1 MHSINLKR
9 DIINNLVADLVS
21 VGKAYNCIVKKYNEC
36 GENGVTF
43 KFISMD
49 SVFSNS
55 FIEQIKNIS
64 CFEFKGIEMNLNS
77 RDNQFT
83 YIFTGC
89 IIDKPKYDNKT
100 TKFLDFIK
108 ENNITT
114 RKEFVEKTI
123 KHVEELSKKA
133 HLVGGNRK
141 RILWDIKREYF
152 KFAYESMAVQSVVK
166 QLTNNGYKL
175 YLFNIYGIEMH
186 QPVNQCNYIVEG
198 RVKLIDELYYH
209 KTNNGESNY
218 DESIEDILK
227 AVTNEK
233 LLKLAGLS

>member
-1 MHSINLKR
+1 
-9 DIINNLVADLVS
+9 
-21 VGKAYNCIVKKYNEC
+21 
-36 GENGVTF
+36 
-43 KFISMD
+43 MD
-49 SVFSNS
+49 NVFNNS
-55 FIEQIKNIS
+55 FIEQIKNIY

-83 YIFTGC
+83 YIFTGSL
-89 IIDKPKYDNKT
+89 IDKPKYDKET
-100 TKFLDFIK
+100 TYFLNFIK
-108 ENNITT
+108 RNNITT
-114 RKEFVEKTI
+114 RKEFVEHTI
-123 KHVEELSKKA
+123 KHVEGLSKKA

-141 RILWDIKREYF
+141 RELWAIKREYF
-152 KFAYESMAVQSVVK
+152 KFAYESGAVQSVVK
-166 QLTNNGYKL
+166 QLTNRGYKL

-186 QPVNQCNYIVEG
+186 QPVDQCNYIDEG
-198 RVKLIDELYYH
+198 RVKIIDNLYFH